1 MKKFSTLI
9 TALILSFSVFAFSP
23 QSMLSV
29 SSNMKYPVT
38 ISIDNRN
45 CADKNSDDV
54 IMKEINAGYHSIKV
68 YREKMIYDKRSSFNG
83 DRQLVYS
90 GNVYVRPGFH
100 VDITIN
106 RFGKAFIDERKI
118 SSSYDD
124 DDNNWNDHNDRKEP
138 MSAVEFNQFKQTIC
152 NNSFDDTK
160 LAVATQA
167 ISCNYFTAAQVEDM
181 IELFSFENNKL
192 GLAKSAYRSCIDK
205 HNYYVVSNALCF
217 ESSKEELA
225 KFLETSR

>member
-29 SSNMKYPVT
+29 SSNTKYPVSV
-38 ISIDNRN
+38 SIDNRN
-45 CADKNSDDV
+45 CADKNSDDIV
-54 IMKEINAGYHSIKV
+54 MKDVNAGYHSIKV
-68 YREKMIYDKRSSFNG
+68 YRDKMPYDKRSQFNSKK
-83 DRQLVYS
+83 QLIYS

-100 VDITIN
+100 VDVTIN
-106 RFGKAFIDERKI
+106 RFGKAFIDEKKI
-118 SSSYDD
+118 NASYDD
-124 DDNNWNDHNDRKEP
+124 DSNDWNDHYDHKEP
-138 MSAVEFNQFKQTIC
+138 MSEVEFGEFKQTIC
-152 NNSFDDTK
+152 NNSFDNTK

-167 ISCNYFTAAQVEDM
+167 IGCNYFTAAQVKDM

-217 ESSKEELA
+217 ESSKQELA
-225 KFLETSR
+225 KFLETSK

>member
-1 MKKFSTLI
+1 M
-9 TALILSFSVFAFSP
+9 ILSFSVFAFSP

-29 SSNMKYPVT
+29 SSNTKYPVT
-38 ISIDNRN
+38 VSIDNRN
-45 CADKNSDDV
+45 YADNNSNDI
-54 IMKEINAGYHSIKV
+54 IMKDINAGYHTIKV
-68 YREKMIYDKRSSFNG
+68 YREKRLFDKRSQFNNN
-83 DRQLVYS
+83 RQLVYS

-106 RFGKAFIDERKI
+106 RFGKAFIDEKKI
-118 SSSYDD
+118 NSSYDN
-124 DDNNWNDHNDRKEP
+124 DDNNRDDHNNHKEP
-138 MSAVEFNQFKQTIC
+138 MSAVEFNQFRETIC

-167 ISCNYFTAAQVEDM
+167 ISCNYFTAAQVKDM

-205 HNYYVVSNALCF
+205 NNYYVVSNAFSF

-225 KFLETSR
+225 RFLQTSR

>member
-29 SSNMKYPVT
+29 SSNTKYPVT
-38 ISIDNRN
+38 VTIDNRS
-45 CADKNSDDV
+45 CADKISNDI
-54 IMKEINAGYHSIKV
+54 IMKDINAGYHSIKV
-68 YREKMIYDKRSSFNG
+68 YREKMRYDKRTSFNG
-83 DRQLVYS
+83 NRQLVYS

-100 VDITIN
+100 VDIIIN
-106 RFGKAFIDERKI
+106 RFGKAFIDEEKI
-118 SSSYDD
+118 NSSYDD
-124 DDNNWNDHNDRKEP
+124 DHDTWNDHNDRKEP
-138 MSAVEFNQFKQTIC
+138 MSAFEFNQFKETIC

-167 ISCNYFTAAQVEDM
+167 LSSNYFTAAQVRDM

-205 HNYYVVSNALCF
+205 SNYYVVSNAFSF
-217 ESSKEELA
+217 ESSREELA